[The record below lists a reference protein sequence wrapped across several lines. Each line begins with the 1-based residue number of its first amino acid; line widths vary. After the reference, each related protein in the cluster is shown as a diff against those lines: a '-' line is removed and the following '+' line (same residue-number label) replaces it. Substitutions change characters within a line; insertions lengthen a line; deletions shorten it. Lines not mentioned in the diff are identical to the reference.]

1 MKIYTQTGDQGKTS
15 LISGERVPKSHPR
28 VRACGEVDEL
38 NAVVGALAAHLPPG
52 SEAVMTELRRIQ
64 SDLLQVGAWLSAT
77 PGSETQIRLTPMGP
91 EAARRIE
98 DLIDALSAGLS
109 ELKAFILPGG
119 HASAAWSHVART
131 VCRRA
136 ERSVIE
142 LTTQSEARPDGQPTV
157 ASPLGPVVMFLN
169 RLSDYFFVLA
179 RYLNQQAGIAD
190 ISWQG

>member
-15 LISGERVPKSHPR
+15 LISGERVSKSHPR

-38 NAVVGALAAHLPPG
+38 NAVVGALAAYLPSG
-52 SEAVMTELRRIQ
+52 SETVLAQLRQIQ
-64 SDLLQVGAWLSAT
+64 SDLLQVGAWLSAM
-77 PGSETQIRLTPMGP
+77 PDSETQSRLTPMGP
-91 EAARRIE
+91 ETAGRIE
-98 DLIDALSAGLS
+98 ALIDALSTGLP

-136 ERSVIE
+136 ERTVIE
-142 LTTQSEARPDGQPTV
+142 LTTQAEARPDGQSTAV
-157 ASPLGPVVMFLN
+157 SPLRSVVMFLN

-190 ISWQG
+190 VPWQG

>member
-52 SEAVMTELRRIQ
+52 SEATMTELRRIQ
-64 SDLLQVGAWLSAT
+64 SDLLQAGAWLSAT
-77 PGSETQIRLTPMGP
+77 PGSETQSRLTPMGP
-91 EAARRIE
+91 DKARRIE
-98 DLIDALSAGLS
+98 ARIDALSAGLP

-119 HASAAWSHVART
+119 HVSAAWAHMART

-136 ERSVIE
+136 ERTVIE
-142 LTTQSEARPDGQPTV
+142 LTMQAGAPPDGLPS
-157 ASPLGPVVMFLN
+157 APSHLGPVVMFLN

-179 RYLNQQAGIAD
+179 RYLNQQTGIAD
-190 ISWQG
+190 VTWQG

>member
-52 SEAVMTELRRIQ
+52 SEVVMAELRRIQ
-64 SDLLQVGAWLSAT
+64 SDLLQAGAWLSAT
-77 PGSETQIRLTPMGP
+77 PDSETLGRLTPMGLEP
-91 EAARRIE
+91 VRRIE
-98 DLIDALSAGLS
+98 ALIDAISAGLP

-119 HASAAWSHVART
+119 HVSAAWSHVART

-136 ERSVIE
+136 ERTVIE
-142 LTTQSEARPDGQPTV
+142 LTIQEDPRPAGPP
-157 ASPLGPVVMFLN
+157 AAHSYLGPVVMFLN

-179 RYLNQQAGIAD
+179 RHLNQQAGMAD
-190 ISWQG
+190 VPWQG